1 MSDAHFIETIIGVGI
16 LLFAAKLMAELFLRL
31 KLPIVLGELIAGMV
45 VGPFALGGLEII
57 DGKQLLQINDEIR
70 VLGEM
75 GAIVILFMA
84 GLEMTPKEF
93 LKGGKAA
100 FVVGT
105 LGVVIP
111 FFAGL
116 AVFQLFGFDV
126 LQSMLIATALTAT
139 SIAISI
145 QVLNEFGKIKTP
157 EARLI
162 IGAAIVDDI
171 LAIAVLSVVTSM
183 AGSEGGVD
191 DIDIT
196 EITITILK
204 VLGFFAIMLVVAVV
218 VIPKIITPRL
228 WKAKGSVEGIATA
241 AFFGAA
247 ALAGSIGL
255 SPIVGAFAV
264 GMALSTTKV
273 FEKIENYIGKI
284 GLIFAPLFF
293 AIMLIVAVVV
303 IPKVIT
309 PRIWKAKGS
318 VEGIATAAFFG
329 AAALAGSIGLSPIVG
344 AFAVGMAL
352 STTKVFDKI
361 ENYVG
366 KIGLIFAPLFFAII
380 GAQVDLRAVDLN
392 ILALSAVIVIIAV
405 TTKLFGCGLPAM
417 YFLKSKQ
424 KGLRVGIGMIS
435 RGEVGLIVAGVGI
448 TAGILTSEV
457 YSTIIIMVVVTTIIT
472 PIWLKIEYRKE
483 QKNDKNES
491 NKTVKQK
498 SE

>member
-1 MSDAHFIETIIGVGI
+1 MSEAQFIETIIGVGI

-31 KLPIVLGELIAGMV
+31 KLPIVLGELIAGMI
-45 VGPFALGGLEII
+45 VGPFALGGLQIM
-57 DGKQLLQINDEIR
+57 DGKQLLQINDEIKI
-70 VLGEM
+70 LGEM

-111 FFAGL
+111 FFVGL
-116 AVFQLFGFDV
+116 AVFQFFGFDA

-145 QVLNEFGKIKTP
+145 QVLSEFGKIKTP

-171 LAIAVLSVVTSM
+171 LAIAVLSVVTSI
-183 AGSEGGVD
+183 AGSDGGVAN
-191 DIDIT
+191 IDIT
-196 EITITILK
+196 EIVITILQ
-204 VLGFFAIMLVVAVV
+204 VLG
-218 VIPKIITPRL
+218 
-228 WKAKGSVEGIATA
+228 
-241 AFFGAA
+241 
-247 ALAGSIGL
+247 
-255 SPIVGAFAV
+255 
-264 GMALSTTKV
+264 
-273 FEKIENYIGKI
+273 
-284 GLIFAPLFF
+284 FF

-392 ILALSAVIVIIAV
+392 IMILSAAIIVVAV

-424 KGLRVGIGMIS
+424 QGLRVGIGMIS
-435 RGEVGLIVAGVGI
+435 RGEVGLIVAGVGV

-472 PIWLKIEYRKE
+472 PIWLKLEYRKE
-483 QKNDKNES
+483 QKNDSNEP
-491 NKTVKQK
+491 NKTIESK

>member
-1 MSDAHFIETIIGVGI
+1 MSEAHFIETIIGVGI

-31 KLPIVLGELIAGMV
+31 KLPIVLGELLAGMI
-45 VGPFALGGLEII
+45 VGPFALGGFFVI
-57 DGKQLLQINDEIR
+57 DGKQLLQINDEIKI
-70 VLGEM
+70 LGEM

-84 GLEMTPKEF
+84 GLEMTPREF
-93 LKGGKAA
+93 LKGGKAS
-100 FVVGT
+100 FTVGT

-116 AVFQLFGFDV
+116 AVFQLFGFDA
-126 LQSMLIATALTAT
+126 LQSMLIATELTAT

-145 QVLNEFGKIKTP
+145 QVLSEFGKIKTP

-162 IGAAIVDDI
+162 IGAAVVDDI
-171 LAIAVLSVVTSM
+171 LAIAVLSVVSSI
-183 AGSEGGVD
+183 AASDGGVD
-191 DIDIT
+191 NIDIT
-196 EITITILK
+196 QVTWTILQ
-204 VLGFFAIMLVVAVV
+204 VLG
-218 VIPKIITPRL
+218 
-228 WKAKGSVEGIATA
+228 
-241 AFFGAA
+241 
-247 ALAGSIGL
+247 
-255 SPIVGAFAV
+255 
-264 GMALSTTKV
+264 
-273 FEKIENYIGKI
+273 
-284 GLIFAPLFF
+284 FF

-352 STTKVFDKI
+352 STTKVFEKV
-361 ENYVG
+361 ESYVG

-392 ILALSAVIVIIAV
+392 ILILSGAVIVVAV
-405 TTKLFGCGLPAM
+405 VTKLFGCGLPAIW
-417 YFLKSKQ
+417 FLKSKAQ
-424 KGLRVGIGMIS
+424 GMRVGIGMIS
-435 RGEVGLIVAGVGI
+435 RGEVGLIVAGVGV

-457 YSTIIIMVVVTTIIT
+457 YSTIVIMVAVTTIIT

-483 QKNDKNES
+483 QKKGDDPS
-491 NKTVKQK
+491 KTKP
-498 SE
+498 EPTIE

>member
-1 MSDAHFIETIIGVGI
+1 MSEAHFIETIIGVGI

-31 KLPIVLGELIAGMV
+31 KLPIVLGELIAGMI
-45 VGPFALGGLEII
+45 VGPFALGGLQII
-57 DGKQLLQINDEIR
+57 DGKQLLQINDEIKI
-70 VLGEM
+70 LGEM

-111 FFAGL
+111 FFIGL
-116 AVFQLFGFDV
+116 AVFQLFGFDA

-145 QVLNEFGKIKTP
+145 QVLSEFGKLKTP

-171 LAIAVLSVVTSM
+171 LAIAVLSVVTSI
-183 AGSEGGVD
+183 AGSDGGVD
-191 DIDIT
+191 NIDIT
-196 EITITILK
+196 EVTITILQ
-204 VLGFFAIMLVVAVV
+204 VLGFFAIMLIVSVV
-218 VIPKIITPRL
+218 VIPKIITPRI

-273 FEKIENYIGKI
+273 FEKIENY
-284 GLIFAPLFF
+284 
-293 AIMLIVAVVV
+293 
-303 IPKVIT
+303 
-309 PRIWKAKGS
+309 
-318 VEGIATAAFFG
+318 
-329 AAALAGSIGLSPIVG
+329 
-344 AFAVGMAL
+344 
-352 STTKVFDKI
+352 
-361 ENYVG
+361 VG

-392 ILALSAVIVIIAV
+392 ILALSAVIVVIAV

-483 QKNDKNES
+483 QRNANNES
-491 NKTVKQK
+491 NKTVEQK

>member
-1 MSDAHFIETIIGVGI
+1 
-16 LLFAAKLMAELFLRL
+16 
-31 KLPIVLGELIAGMV
+31 
-45 VGPFALGGLEII
+45 
-57 DGKQLLQINDEIR
+57 LQINDEIKI
-70 VLGEM
+70 LGEM

-100 FVVGT
+100 LVVGT

-111 FFAGL
+111 FFVGL
-116 AVFQLFGFDV
+116 TVFQLFGFDA

-145 QVLNEFGKIKTP
+145 QVLSEFGKLKTP

-162 IGAAIVDDI
+162 IGAAIIDDI
-171 LAIAVLSVVTSM
+171 LAIAVLSVVTSI
-183 AGSEGGVD
+183 AGTDGGVD
-191 DIDIT
+191 NIDIT
-196 EITITILK
+196 EVTITILQ
-204 VLGFFAIMLVVAVV
+204 VLGFF
-218 VIPKIITPRL
+218 
-228 WKAKGSVEGIATA
+228 G
-241 AFFGAA
+241 
-247 ALAGSIGL
+247 
-255 SPIVGAFAV
+255 
-264 GMALSTTKV
+264 
-273 FEKIENYIGKI
+273 
-284 GLIFAPLFF
+284 
-293 AIMLIVAVVV
+293 IMLIVSVVV

-352 STTKVFDKI
+352 STSKVFDKI

-392 ILALSAVIVIIAV
+392 ILLLSAVIVVVAV